1 MVILMDRNKIIK
13 YIVYLIPLVILGLE
27 LTRDVIYLGNPS
39 FEGLWNL
46 QFASSICLAIS
57 AVFIFFLVDRTEF
70 STTIVNTNI
79 DPDST
84 LNPSR
89 FLYFMPLA
97 MITCFFADF
106 VLHNFEFIFGMLTF
120 LIGHIFYIIA
130 YSGIIN
136 IKSVFKGKSKNFALI
151 STILTVIGSII
162 MYLILVY
169 NPEELLTII
178 VIPYVMIISFMVLMT
193 FYSLS
198 YKRSVLFRIF
208 LCGGSILFYFSDLIL
223 ATNMFK
229 YPIPY
234 ETIIV
239 IITYLL
245 GNGMLQYAVLFLKK

>member
-1 MVILMDRNKIIK
+1 M
-13 YIVYLIPLVILGLE
+13 VYLIPLAVLGFE

-39 FEGLWNL
+39 SEVLWPL
-46 QFASSICLAIS
+46 QLTSSIFIAIS
-57 AVFIFFLVDRTEF
+57 AVLIFFLVDKTEF
-70 STTIVNTNI
+70 SATIINSNI

-97 MITCFFADF
+97 MITCSTADF
-106 VLHNFEFIFGMLTF
+106 VLHEFEFIFGMLTF

-130 YSGIIN
+130 YSGIIR

-162 MYLILVY
+162 IYLTLVY
-169 NPEELLTII
+169 NPEEMLTII
-178 VIPYVMIISFMVLMT
+178 VIPYVVIISFMVLMT

-198 YKRSVLFRIF
+198 YNKRSMLFRAF
-208 LCGGSILFYFSDLIL
+208 LCAGSLLFYFSDLIL

-229 YPIPY
+229 YDIPH

-239 IITYLL
+239 IVTYVL
-245 GNGMLQYAVLFLKK
+245 GNMLLQYAIHFLKK